1 MARNI
6 FSNKIS
12 RFICFCALS
21 RVSPNQR
28 HFDIGQTFCL
38 PMNLNLQ
45 LGVRQ
50 VHSGRNGWSQ
60 NCWFE
65 FELILALS
73 LSLSLSFCFDTVCSL
88 LSHYGGLITRW
99 NLIRLNI
106 VAHTTHSKHDFIFYA
121 ISSSWYCFIITIYVD
136 FISSFRM
143 ICVHSSAAEAPT
155 KFISMEFVYSFFSLN
170 GIPKFFVQKCHS
182 QNDHLRITPATFDDR
197 LSIQYDII
205 RIAVP

>member
-1 MARNI
+1 MPCQEYHQIKDILTLDKHFVYRWTWI
-6 FSNKIS
+6 FNLAFGK
-12 RFICFCALS
+12 FIAAVTDDLKT
-21 RVSPNQR
+21 V
-28 HFDIGQTFCL
+28 DL
-38 PMNLNLQ
+38 NLN
-45 LGVRQ
+45 
-50 VHSGRNGWSQ
+50 S
-60 NCWFE
+60 F
-65 FELILALS
+65 S
-73 LSLSLSFCFDTVCSL
+73 LCLYLSLSFCFDTVCSL